1 MSTLLPALAPTLRAT
16 PWTPLLG
23 ATTGVL
29 AIGAALHASGGSSAD
44 ILALSAAVMA
54 AAVLAGL
61 HDPAAD
67 LLEPLPV
74 SAGWRRAHRLLLLAP
89 AGLAAWVGLLALGR
103 LADPDWSAGLP
114 VGPLVA
120 LVSAGL
126 AAATWA
132 RRELQATVA
141 VAVPLGWFALYEVT
155 SGLTQDATGDL
166 RVVGDLLHAWLD
178 RPTGV
183 TVLALTAMALGWRR

>member
-1 MSTLLPALAPTLRAT
+1 MRAT

-23 ATTGVL
+23 ATTALLVV
-29 AIGAALHASGGSSAD
+29 GAALHVAD
-44 ILALSAAVMA
+44 QSPAEILVLAAAVMA

-89 AGLAAWVGLLALGR
+89 AGLAAWLVLLRLGR
-103 LADPDWSAGLP
+103 LADPGWSAGLL

-120 LVSAGL
+120 LVCVGL

-132 RRELQATVA
+132 RRELQATAA

-155 SGLTQDATGDL
+155 SGLTQDASGEL
-166 RVVGDLLHAWLD
+166 GLIGDLLGAWLE
-178 RPTGV
+178 RPAGV
-183 TVLALTAMALGWRR
+183 TVLALAAMALGWRR